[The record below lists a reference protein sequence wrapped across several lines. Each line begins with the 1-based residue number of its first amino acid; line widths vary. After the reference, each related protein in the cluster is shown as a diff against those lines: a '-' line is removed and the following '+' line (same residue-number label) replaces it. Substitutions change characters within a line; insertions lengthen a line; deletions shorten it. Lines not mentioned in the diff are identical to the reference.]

1 MHRKAQDK
9 SRMGFKPGGPTSS
22 LTQFPVKLNLRR
34 LLSYESE
41 TNTQN
46 HTHIVIRLW
55 KLQKLFYPKMDT
67 KFLSLGK
74 FFKVL
79 FIKDGNFQ
87 GTKRNGLQK
96 HRTVTFQV
104 SSRTRRKFYGS

>member
-22 LTQFPVKLNLRR
+22 LTQFPVKLNLRI

-55 KLQKLFYPKMDT
+55 KLQKL
-67 KFLSLGK
+67 LS
-74 FFKVL
+74 
-79 FIKDGNFQ
+79 
-87 GTKRNGLQK
+87 
-96 HRTVTFQV
+96 
-104 SSRTRRKFYGS
+104 